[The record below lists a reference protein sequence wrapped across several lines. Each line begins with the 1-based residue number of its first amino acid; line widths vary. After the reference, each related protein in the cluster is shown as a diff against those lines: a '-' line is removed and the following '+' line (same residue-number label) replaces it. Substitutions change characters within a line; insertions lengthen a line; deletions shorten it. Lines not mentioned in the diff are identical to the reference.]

1 MDDEAAGRSA
11 ARAGRRAGAFKV
23 LARQSLALA
32 ITFLTFST
40 DILPKMKMRLST
52 VKLLRSLGNLATLV
66 ARALQL
72 VGGRLTGAIA
82 ARYGRGAVRRTTGDL
97 V

>member
-1 MDDEAAGRSA
+1 VIAAVIARHRVDDKAAADSA

-40 DILPKMKMRLST
+40 DILPRMKM
-52 VKLLRSLGNLATLV
+52 SLNREASSQSRQSCDLGS
-66 ARALQL
+66 
-72 VGGRLTGAIA
+72 GRPA
-82 ARYGRGAVRRTTGDL
+82 ARWR
-97 V
+97 